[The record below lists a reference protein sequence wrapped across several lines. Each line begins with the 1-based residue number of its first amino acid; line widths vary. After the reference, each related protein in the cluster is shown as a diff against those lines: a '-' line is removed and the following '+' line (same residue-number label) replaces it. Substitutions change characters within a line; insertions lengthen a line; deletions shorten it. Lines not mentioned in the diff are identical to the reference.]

1 MPKETVTKPKKDANA
16 PKMTLKQKK
25 ELKRKQAEE
34 AKKPKGGVQGYL
46 ANTRCTWLK
55 GCEFEHQHKHRF
67 FVKQFLLCIPIF
79 ICGIRLLANSCGR

>member
-34 AKKPKGGVQGYL
+34 AKKPKVTPV
-46 ANTRCTWLK
+46 AEK
-55 GCEFEHQHKHRF
+55 K
-67 FVKQFLLCIPIF
+67 
-79 ICGIRLLANSCGR
+79 A